1 MDKVIDNGRVAVII
15 SSRFGAGWYSWHGFE
30 ELLYDPV
37 VVDMVINQE
46 DPDKIR
52 LYCEEVYDQEGYF
65 STDGLEVVWI
75 PIGTR
80 FFIHEYDGQ
89 ESIRYEKELHWL
101 TA

>member
-1 MDKVIDNGRVAVII
+1 M
-15 SSRFGAGWYSWHGFE
+15 
-30 ELLYDPV
+30 YDPV

-52 LYCEEVYDQEGYF
+52 LYCEEKYDEEGYF
-65 STDGLEVVWI
+65 YTDDLAVVWI

-80 FFIHEYDGQ
+80 FFIHEYDGR
-89 ESIRYEKELHWL
+89 ESIRYEKELRWL